1 MFNILN
7 YVKQIFFFQIKIIW
21 IDIIIIIMIT
31 FISDSIQ
38 CYMEFNT
45 WKDLKIDLHTFCM
58 EQNLDI
64 FL

>member
-45 WKDLKIDLHTFCM
+45 WKDLKIDLYTFCM